1 MFLGSE
7 ITTEPAFGKA
17 YNVEKAN
24 KLDGEFILRKS
35 NREVTMK
42 KKLFIHGEWV
52 EAEQYCELRAPFSG
66 EVIARIPQATEKETG
81 QAIEAAYQAK
91 RMMANMTAFQRA
103 EILENVVRLLKERQ
117 EEAAHIIALEAAKP
131 LKMARLEVARTLE
144 TYKFSAEEA
153 KRIYG
158 ETLPLDASA
167 FGANRLAY
175 TKYEPLGVVGA
186 ITPFN
191 FPMNLVAH
199 KVGPAIA
206 SGNTVVLKPASQTPL
221 SSFFIGEIFE
231 QAGLPKGALNIVT
244 GSGQTVGEKI
254 VQDPR
259 INVVTFTG
267 SPSVGIGIRNKG
279 GLKRVILE
287 LGSNSAVIVDKGIHV
302 PDIIPRCV
310 TGAFS
315 YQGQVC
321 ISVQRIYVHES
332 IFDTF
337 VDQFVKA
344 TEALNIGDPLDENT
358 DISALISPKD
368 VQRTLLWIEEALG
381 SGAKLLTGGE
391 AVGNILKP
399 TILADV
405 EPALKVSC
413 QEVFAPIVIINKV
426 KSMEEAYGLVND
438 SRYGLQAGIY
448 TNNITTA
455 LEAADKLH
463 VGGVMINDIPTFR
476 VDHMPYGGVKESGM
490 GREGIKY
497 SMHEMMEM
505 KLVVW
510 NRT

>member
-1 MFLGSE
+1 
-7 ITTEPAFGKA
+7 
-17 YNVEKAN
+17 
-24 KLDGEFILRKS
+24 
-35 NREVTMK
+35 MK

-52 EAEQYCELRAPFSG
+52 SAEQYSDLRSPYSG
-66 EVIARIPQATEKETG
+66 ELIAHIPQATEKETL
-81 QAIEAAYQAK
+81 QAIEAADQTKQTMAK
-91 RMMANMTAFQRA
+91 MTSFGRA
-103 EILENVVRLLKERQ
+103 EILENVVGLLKERQ
-117 EEAAHIIALEAAKP
+117 EEAAMIVAKEAAKP

-144 TYKFSAEEA
+144 TYKFAAEEA

-191 FPMNLVAH
+191 FPLNLVAH

-221 SSFFIGEIFE
+221 SAFFIGELFA

-244 GSGQTVGEKI
+244 GSGQTVGEKL

-259 INVVTFTG
+259 INIVTFTG
-267 SPSVGIGIRNKG
+267 SPSVGIAIRNKA

-287 LGSNSAVIVDKGIHV
+287 LGSNSAVIIDRGVDISK
-302 PDIIPRCV
+302 IIPRCV

-315 YQGQVC
+315 YQGQIC
-321 ISVQRIYVHES
+321 ISVQRIYVHEALYEQ
-332 IFDTF
+332 F
-337 VDQFVKA
+337 VEQFVKA
-344 TEALNIGDPLDENT
+344 AEALAIGDPLDENT
-358 DISALISPKD
+358 DISALISPND
-368 VQRTLLWIEEALG
+368 VERVLTWIEEAVG
-381 SGAKLLTGGE
+381 KGAKLLTGGE
-391 AVGNILKP
+391 ATGNIVKP
-399 TILADV
+399 TVLVDV
-405 EPALKVSC
+405 EPTLNVSC
-413 QEVFAPIVIINKV
+413 QEAFAPVVIINKV
-426 KSMEEAYGLVND
+426 KSMEEAYELVND

-448 TNNITTA
+448 TNSISAA

-490 GREGIKY
+490 GREGIRY
-497 SMHEMMEM
+497 SIHEMMEM

-510 NRT
+510 NRS